1 MLYQK
6 ENVAEILQKAQD
18 LFALLLVNKDCKE
31 LTPQEIKRL
40 TKILKFNLYIFQ
52 FFCKK
57 YFLIVKLLLNIPK
70 GVLREKNLVI

>member
-1 MLYQK
+1 MLCQK
-6 ENVAEILQKAQD
+6 ENVAKILQKAQD
-18 LFALLLVNKDCKE
+18 LFALLPIDKDFKE

-40 TKILKFNLYIFQ
+40 NKILKFNLYIFQ

-57 YFLIVKLLLNIPK
+57 YFLIVKLLLNIRK